1 MAIKACTISKDYKR
15 GTHIQ
20 QRLSSKSR
28 NNSYIQAALLCFYLE
43 CKDIDNAMYL
53 FSSITNKS
61 NYMYT
66 VMFKGLIAN
75 NVAEKVFD
83 LFDEMKIEPDQFTL
97 NILFNACAVLNNNR
111 AMKIGKKLLDEMP
124 ENYRNHN
131 VMSTSAINMLMKFGD
146 VESAKRIFRSIKVKD
161 IITYNAMM
169 KGYIGNEIFDKAL
182 DLFEQI
188 DVKLDD
194 VTYIVVFNAC
204 AKLCNDRAMKMGKE
218 LLAKMPDNYRN
229 HNGISTSAID
239 MLMKFGNVGSA
250 EQMFRSIKTKGA
262 GIYGAL
268 MNGYNLNGESW
279 KCFKIFEEMNEKDII
294 PDEIEWNILIGAC
307 SKSGMLRHCH
317 YIMNQIPLNIQNK
330 IRIQNALVDMW
341 GKCGSIEKAKNVFN
355 LVVDRDTITYNSM
368 INAFG
373 LNGMGSQAVELYR
386 EMSNNLR
393 DHISHI
399 CVLNACSHAGL
410 LHEARTIFNE
420 ISLKTESII
429 TTMVDCLSRLFMFD
443 EAQKLIDDYEKTH
456 TPSIVMYMS
465 LLSGARNN
473 RNRNLSEKIYKRMKI
488 LFPNAKESLV
498 SGVILLSNI
507 YSSLGEYQE
516 AKNFRSNQ
524 LEELGV
530 KVKVGLSWTEI
541 KGQIVQLKAHDHSH
555 PQSAEIYAKID
566 RLKSKAIE
574 NGFIFDSSWI
584 TRSLNEN
591 ETIESVL
598 CGHSELLVIA
608 LNLIQE
614 PVPKFI
620 QVAKNLRVCGHCHE
634 FTKVIAKIEQC
645 DIVVRDANR
654 IHHFYPNGQC
664 SCQDHF

>member
-1 MAIKACTISKDYKR
+1 MPSNFLFK
-15 GTHIQ
+15 
-20 QRLSSKSR
+20 
-28 NNSYIQAALLCFYLE
+28 IQAIINKTLME

-194 VTYIVVFNAC
+194 VTYIVVFNAWS
-204 AKLCNDRAMKMGKE
+204 KLCNDRAMKMGKE

>member
-1 MAIKACTISKDYKR
+1 MLLIRNNSYWIYRFNRLLSSCQSKNGKNLFSSSIALNSTMKKLFDSKQYKEALNLFDQNFEISTDSTIDMAIKACTISKDYKR

-169 KGYIGNEIFDKAL
+169 KGYIENKTFEKALDLFEQIHLSLTNVTYTIVFNACAKLCNDRAMKIGKELLAKMPENYRNHNVISTSAINMLMKFGDIESAERIFRSIKTKNIITYNATMKGYIGNEIVDKAL

-420 ISLKTESII
+420 ISLKPESII
-429 TTMVDCLSRLFMFD
+429 TTMV
-443 EAQKLIDDYEKTH
+443 
-456 TPSIVMYMS
+456 
-465 LLSGARNN
+465 
-473 RNRNLSEKIYKRMKI
+473 
-488 LFPNAKESLV
+488 
-498 SGVILLSNI
+498 
-507 YSSLGEYQE
+507 
-516 AKNFRSNQ
+516 
-524 LEELGV
+524 
-530 KVKVGLSWTEI
+530 
-541 KGQIVQLKAHDHSH
+541 
-555 PQSAEIYAKID
+555 
-566 RLKSKAIE
+566 
-574 NGFIFDSSWI
+574 
-584 TRSLNEN
+584 
-591 ETIESVL
+591 
-598 CGHSELLVIA
+598 
-608 LNLIQE
+608 
-614 PVPKFI
+614 
-620 QVAKNLRVCGHCHE
+620 
-634 FTKVIAKIEQC
+634 
-645 DIVVRDANR
+645 
-654 IHHFYPNGQC
+654 
-664 SCQDHF
+664 

>member
-1 MAIKACTISKDYKR
+1 MPSNFLFK
-15 GTHIQ
+15 
-20 QRLSSKSR
+20 
-28 NNSYIQAALLCFYLE
+28 IQAIINKTLME

-169 KGYIGNEIFDKAL
+169 KGYIENKTFEKALDLFEQIHLSLTNVTYTIVFNACAKLCNDRAMKIGKELLAKMPENYRNHNVISTSAINMLMKFGDIESAERIFRSIKTKNIITYNATMKGYIGNEIVDKAL

-420 ISLKTESII
+420 ISLKPESII
-429 TTMVDCLSRLFMFD
+429 TTMV
-443 EAQKLIDDYEKTH
+443 
-456 TPSIVMYMS
+456 
-465 LLSGARNN
+465 
-473 RNRNLSEKIYKRMKI
+473 
-488 LFPNAKESLV
+488 
-498 SGVILLSNI
+498 
-507 YSSLGEYQE
+507 
-516 AKNFRSNQ
+516 
-524 LEELGV
+524 
-530 KVKVGLSWTEI
+530 
-541 KGQIVQLKAHDHSH
+541 
-555 PQSAEIYAKID
+555 
-566 RLKSKAIE
+566 
-574 NGFIFDSSWI
+574 
-584 TRSLNEN
+584 
-591 ETIESVL
+591 
-598 CGHSELLVIA
+598 
-608 LNLIQE
+608 
-614 PVPKFI
+614 
-620 QVAKNLRVCGHCHE
+620 
-634 FTKVIAKIEQC
+634 
-645 DIVVRDANR
+645 
-654 IHHFYPNGQC
+654 
-664 SCQDHF
+664 